1 MAAALR
7 LLLNKSFPSENSLL
21 PALAHLRRLAL
32 QQNHFKFVKFGAL
45 TRFVTILEELQPPS
59 DSSLSYFYF

>member
-21 PALAHLRRLAL
+21 PALAHLDFAAE
-32 QQNHFKFVKFGAL
+32 QAVYFKFVKFGAL
-45 TRFVTILEELQPPS
+45 TRFVTILEVLQPPS
-59 DSSLSYFYF
+59 DSSLAYFYF